1 MFPEP
6 LFFLIFL
13 SPIRGCGNS
22 SGWGRFWRLCCKVS
36 GNQDEVISISSI
48 WLFWFPGPQTS
59 NCSLGTPAC
68 PSKPWR
74 IFVANIPSTVCNYF
88 NCDII
93 QKLTSP
99 TRPDKR
105 KWCVLNVVGA
115 KWILSKCAK
124 CTNATA
130 EIRLSYYLSKLHAVS
145 IMQCDWDLWKHQGC
159 KGDLTCSWRQAH
171 AEFLKNHSHRAALAV
186 CKLHGTQSHSFLA
199 HHCLTFHFQ
208 RWVEEHRPWRRV
220 WKNHLCGDAWLYES
234 IPITGWKNNFSN
246 YKNYCS
252 NWSCEA
258 WSWKWFG
265 AKAFWICRDQAKPVR
280 PEKRKHAEHFWATI
294 AAHCGPAESWLTN
307 RSPPSR

>member
-1 MFPEP
+1 MRLSQAIQRTTLTKRWSTSTRNLRTLTWYPFCATKP
-6 LFFLIFL
+6 LFPMGIGWCDQGGTFLGWDQFKINACKFQL
-13 SPIRGCGNS
+13 LCFQSHCFFDFFWAQSEAVGILRGEG
-22 SGWGRFWRLCCKVS
+22 VS
-36 GNQDEVISISSI
+36 EDFAAGNQDEVISISSI

-88 NCDII
+88 TCDII

-186 CKLHGTQSHSFLA
+186 CKLHGHSHS
-199 HHCLTFHFQ
+199 
-208 RWVEEHRPWRRV
+208 
-220 WKNHLCGDAWLYES
+220 
-234 IPITGWKNNFSN
+234 
-246 YKNYCS
+246 
-252 NWSCEA
+252 
-258 WSWKWFG
+258 SW
-265 AKAFWICRDQAKPVR
+265 
-280 PEKRKHAEHFWATI
+280 HTI
-294 AAHCGPAESWLTN
+294 AWRSFSKVSWRTSSLKKSLEK
-307 RSPPSR
+307 SPLWRCLALRKYPNHWLEEQFFKL